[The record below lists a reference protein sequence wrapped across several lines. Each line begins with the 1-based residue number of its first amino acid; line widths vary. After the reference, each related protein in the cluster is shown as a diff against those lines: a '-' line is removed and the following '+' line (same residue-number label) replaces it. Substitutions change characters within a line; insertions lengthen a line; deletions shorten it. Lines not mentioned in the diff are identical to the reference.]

1 MVKFVGTPDLDGLD
15 SFEVTFRIDDELMS
29 RLMDGDDD
37 DDEF

>member
-1 MVKFVGTPDLDGLD
+1 LDGLD